1 MQERK
6 SQKVKIR
13 KGYDPVPRVVFNCTG
28 VPRTKQ
34 AMKAECDINNIM
46 RKFEKSGIVDHL
58 SKYDGRYGQFIGAP
72 EYHEAMNQVAEAAE
86 MFMEIPAKIRKRFNN
101 DPAEFL
107 EFVQNED
114 NRDELVSM
122 GLARAPT
129 PAPEP
134 EKEQEVGSGVTPSDT
149 PSEGV

>member
-1 MQERK
+1 
-6 SQKVKIR
+6 
-13 KGYDPVPRVVFNCTG
+13 
-28 VPRTKQ
+28 
-34 AMKAECDINNIM
+34 MKAECDINNIM